1 MSRGVKRSHIGNV
14 NNLPADYNE
23 ARENPTLV
31 GNGPSAFESMSKAM
45 AETEKKDFIQA
56 IIPAFISPS
65 SQNVIERIEN
75 KDYISPNNNTDMRE
89 RVRFEIQLN
98 KAYSLRDGFL
108 RLYLKLVTV
117 LGMPIDVTTLEKAGR
132 TVLVNLFKETLIKE
146 VKIYKDGSS
155 DVINNNTEHT
165 PWKNYIFKHR
175 LQPKIKKEFQLQEF
189 DIPYPLVNVGN
200 TGRRGVPAAAGN
212 IVVYDNFT
220 KRGAYTT
227 LLNATDDD
235 GLIVDIP
242 LAELDMIFK
251 SKLPINP
258 STNLSI
264 EIYFE
269 TNNKKL
275 MEINA
280 NIPNAAAQTSEL
292 LKIVFKKTPELHIP
306 QFHLSA
312 TYSEALNTGFSLF
325 KHASIV
331 NEMDAKLLQHNI
343 SMGVTNYSTSLDV
356 PNQPT
361 FLAFGLVTEKNFQHL
376 THFDNA
382 YCLEPLTNFK
392 TLKVSHIVDGSILS
406 DLEYNFTK
414 KEDLE
419 KLYRQYRAFVTN
431 TPTPSITPISLLY
444 PQINDLI
451 LPSYSNYYKT
461 NTSASPIIL
470 DISVDKGTTGAPSL
484 PWAGANT
491 KVDIQFNAVTTSEM
505 KLLIWCIFDANVE
518 MSKRAHNYSIQYNPR
533 SMMMVS

>member
-1 MSRGVKRSHIGNV
+1 MSRGLKRSRIGNV
-14 NNLPADYNE
+14 NNLPAEYNE
-23 ARENPTLV
+23 ARENPILV
-31 GNGPSAFESMSKAM
+31 GNGPSAFESMSQAM
-45 AETEKKDFIQA
+45 AETEKKEFIQA
-56 IIPAFISPS
+56 IIPAFVPPS

-108 RLYLKLVTV
+108 RLHIKLLSL

-146 VKIYKDGSS
+146 IKIYKDGSS

-165 PWKNYIFKHR
+165 AWKNYIFHHR
-175 LQPKIKKEFQLQEF
+175 LQSKTKKDFQLQDF
-189 DIPYPLVNVGN
+189 NIPLARQNIGSSD
-200 TGRRGVPAAAGN
+200 RRVAAAAAGN
-212 IVVYDNFT
+212 IVVYDNLT
-220 KRGAYTT
+220 KRGGFTT
-227 LLNATDDD
+227 ALMATDDD
-235 GLIVDIP
+235 GLILDIP
-242 LAELDMIFK
+242 LSDLDMIFK

-264 EIYFE
+264 EVYFE

-275 MEINA
+275 MEVNA
-280 NIPNAAAQTSEL
+280 NIPAAAATTSEL

-312 TYSEALNTGFSLF
+312 TYSEALNTGYSLF
-325 KHASIV
+325 KHAAIV

-361 FLAFGLVTEKNFQHL
+361 FLAFGLITEKNFQHL

-382 YCLEPLTNFK
+382 YCLESLTNFK
-392 TLKVSHIVDGSILS
+392 TLKVSHVVDGSILS

-414 KEDLE
+414 KDDLE

-431 TPTPSITPISLLY
+431 TSSITPLSLLY
-444 PQINDLI
+444 SQINDYV
-451 LPSYSNYYKT
+451 LPTYTDYYKPR
-461 NTSASPIIL
+461 TSYSPIIL
-470 DISVDKGTTGAPSL
+470 DISVDKGMTGALSL

-491 KVDIQFNAVTTSEM
+491 KVDIQFNAATTAEM
-505 KLLIWCIFDANVE
+505 KLLIWCIYDANVE
-518 MSKRAHNYSIQYNPR
+518 MSKRAHNYNIQYNPR

>member
-1 MSRGVKRSHIGNV
+1 M
-14 NNLPADYNE
+14 
-23 ARENPTLV
+23 
-31 GNGPSAFESMSKAM
+31 
-45 AETEKKDFIQA
+45 
-56 IIPAFISPS
+56 
-65 SQNVIERIEN
+65 
-75 KDYISPNNNTDMRE
+75 
-89 RVRFEIQLN
+89 
-98 KAYSLRDGFL
+98 
-108 RLYLKLVTV
+108 
-117 LGMPIDVTTLEKAGR
+117 
-132 TVLVNLFKETLIKE
+132 
-146 VKIYKDGSS
+146 
-155 DVINNNTEHT
+155 
-165 PWKNYIFKHR
+165 
-175 LQPKIKKEFQLQEF
+175 
-189 DIPYPLVNVGN
+189 
-200 TGRRGVPAAAGN
+200 
-212 IVVYDNFT
+212 
-220 KRGAYTT
+220 
-227 LLNATDDD
+227 
-235 GLIVDIP
+235 
-242 LAELDMIFK
+242 
-251 SKLPINP
+251 
-258 STNLSI
+258 SI

-280 NIPNAAAQTSEL
+280 NIPNATAQTSEL

-312 TYSEALNTGFSLF
+312 TYSEALNTGYSLF

-331 NEMDAKLLQHNI
+331 NQMDAKLLQHNI
-343 SMGVTNYSTSLDV
+343 SMGMTNYSRSLDV

-392 TLKVSHIVDGSILS
+392 YLKVSHIVDGSILS

-431 TPTPSITPISLLY
+431 SPSITPISLLY

-491 KVDIQFNAVTTSEM
+491 KVDIQFNALTTSEM

-518 MSKRAHNYSIQYNPR
+518 ISKRAHNYSIQYNHR